1 MGVGAFLSNSGRPTQ
16 FWIDFRIPG
25 NRLRNFFWIIFV
37 HDLRRL
43 LLPGSIGI
51 GKLWLWR
58 RESERRCREGT
69 KRRASQNG
77 KGKREKYSH
86 KERVLSSISARPA
99 TSYLLKMLVCH
110 FVIWRLLTN

>member
-16 FWIDFRIPG
+16 FWIDLRIRD

-51 GKLWLWR
+51 SKLWLRR

-77 KGKREKYSH
+77 KGKREKFSH
-86 KERVLSSISARPA
+86 KEPVLSGRSARHA
-99 TSYLLKMLVCH
+99 TVFFQK
-110 FVIWRLLTN
+110 T